1 MDRIVYTAAGG
12 AARALEHQTIVSN
25 NMANVSTAG
34 FREELAMYRSVP
46 LQGHNSLPTRIM
58 SATASSASNHSQG
71 SMVETGHALD
81 LAIRGEGW
89 FAVQTEDGEAYTRA
103 GEFGVNVDNLLVTQ
117 SGLPVMSADGM
128 PIEIPERGT
137 VTFSDD
143 GQITVLGAGDNP
155 NDIQNIGQVKLVKP
169 PAQDMV
175 RGDDGLFRIAGGAGE
190 AAQPDPS
197 VRMVS
202 GFVEQSNVNPAEAM
216 VAMIANARLFD
227 MQMQIIKEASSNAE
241 RGNSILSAS

>member
-12 AARALEHQTIVSN
+12 AARVLEHQAIVSN

-34 FREELAMYRSVP
+34 FREELALYRAVP
-46 LQGHNSLPTRIM
+46 LQGHNSLPTRVT

-89 FAVQTEDGEAYTRA
+89 FAVQTEEGEAYTRA
-103 GEFGVNVDNLLVTQ
+103 GEFGVSVDNLLVTQ
-117 SGLPVMSADGM
+117 SGLPVLSADGM

-137 VTFSDD
+137 VTFSED

-155 NDIQNIGQVKLVKP
+155 NDIQNIGQVKLVNP
-169 PAQDMV
+169 PAESMV
-175 RGDDGLFRIAGGAGE
+175 RGDDGLFRVGGAAGE
-190 AAQPDPS
+190 VAEPDPA

-202 GFVEQSNVNPAEAM
+202 GFVEQSNVSPAEAM
-216 VAMIANARLFD
+216 VAMIANARLFE
-227 MQMQIIKEASSNAE
+227 MQMQVIKEASTNAE

>member
-1 MDRIVYTAAGG
+1 MDRIIYTAAGG
-12 AARALEHQTIVSN
+12 AARVLEHQAIVSN

-34 FREELAMYRSVP
+34 FREELAMYRAVP
-46 LQGHNSLPTRIM
+46 LQGHNSLPTRITT
-58 SATASSASNHSQG
+58 ATASTASKFAQG

-89 FAVQTEDGEAYTRA
+89 FAVQTEEGEAYTRA
-103 GEFGVNVDNLLVTQ
+103 GEFAINVDNLLVTQ
-117 SGLPVMSADGM
+117 SGLPVLSVEGM

-155 NDIQNIGQVKLVKP
+155 NDIQNIGQVKLVNP
-169 PAQDMV
+169 PAENLV
-175 RGDDGLFRIAGGAGE
+175 RGADGLFRLAGGEGE
-190 AAQPDPS
+190 AAPPDPA

-202 GFVEQSNVNPAEAM
+202 GFVEHSNVSPAEAM

-227 MQMQIIKEASSNAE
+227 MQMQVIKEASGNAE